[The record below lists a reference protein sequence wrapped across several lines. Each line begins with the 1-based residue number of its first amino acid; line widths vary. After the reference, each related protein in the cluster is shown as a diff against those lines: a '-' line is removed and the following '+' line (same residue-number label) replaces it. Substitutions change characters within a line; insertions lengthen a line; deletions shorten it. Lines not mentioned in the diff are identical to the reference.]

1 MLAFADQRLPQARP
15 DLVRIAWVFVRYGNF
30 TLGGGSATTAT
41 LHRALVEKRRWLTG
55 DLFALCFALGRI
67 TPGTN
72 LLAFCT
78 GCGWVLRG
86 TLGAIT
92 SLLAA
97 SIPCSIF
104 VIVLTALFSHWH
116 DNHIAQQAIH
126 GAIAAAVAITVK
138 TCWTLTKPHFEGQG
152 RLRVVL
158 VSSAAFLLYVWAG
171 MPAIEVL
178 LLAGVVGAFLPTTG
192 T

>member
-1 MLAFADQRLPQARP
+1 MVDFAAERPLKACP
-15 DLVRIAWVFVRYGNF
+15 DLGRLAWVFVRYGNF
-30 TLGGGSATTAT
+30 TLGGGSATAAT
-41 LHRALVEKRRWLTG
+41 LHRALVEKRRWLT
-55 DLFALCFALGRI
+55 DDQFTLCFALGRI

-78 GCGWVLRG
+78 GFGWVLRG
-86 TLGAIT
+86 MFGAIS

-104 VIVLTALFSHWH
+104 VILLTSLFSYWH
-116 DNHIAQQAIH
+116 DNQIAQQAIH

-138 TCWTLTKPHFEGQG
+138 TCWTITKPYFKGQG

-158 VSSAAFLLYVWAG
+158 VSGAAFLLYVWAG
-171 MPAIEVL
+171 VPAIEVL
-178 LLAGVVGAFLPTTG
+178 IFAGGVGAFLPAART
-192 T
+192 

>member
-1 MLAFADQRLPQARP
+1 MTDLAHKCSLQAPP
-15 DLVRIAWVFVRYGNF
+15 DLGRVTWVFVRYGNF
-30 TLGGGSATTAT
+30 TLGGGSATSAI
-41 LHRALVEKRRWLTG
+41 LHGALVEKRQWLTE
-55 DLFALCFALGRI
+55 DQFALCFALGRV

-86 TLGAIT
+86 IGGAIT

-104 VIVLTALFSHWH
+104 VTVLTALFSYWR
-116 DNHIAQQAIH
+116 DNNFAQEAIH

-138 TCWTLTKPHFEGQG
+138 TCWTIAKPYFKGQG
-152 RLRVVL
+152 RLRVIL
-158 VSSAAFLLYVWAG
+158 VSAAAFFLYVVAG
-171 MPAIEVL
+171 IPAIEVL
-178 LLAGVVGAFLPTTG
+178 LLAAVVGAFLPTAG
-192 T
+192 S